1 MQLKK
6 FTLLFYLH
14 QFLFDFILLYAVEKL
29 FFISRGISYSQIGL
43 LLFLWSFFSIILELP
58 SGILADKWSRRKMMI
73 ISGISYF
80 LCYFTWLFSHS
91 FGMFLIG
98 YIFRTIGSTFTS
110 GTLQAYLY
118 DFLKSH
124 KQENSFEKILGR
136 GNAFRTLGISI
147 ALLLGGYLSQI
158 SYELVVIISFSS
170 ILVISFIA
178 FLWPEI
184 RPEKSTDEEK
194 IFIHIKDSISTI
206 FKNPNLLTVLLFSIA
221 VLGTIGS
228 TEEYNDIFL
237 SSLGFSNS
245 KIGFL
250 IALITIGQSI
260 ASAYAYKFKQHTKP
274 ILLIVALLS
283 GITFL
288 LISQTTN
295 QIIFIGILLLGII
308 FEFSKVLSEG
318 IIQRNVNDT
327 KRATIASLNSLIM
340 DLLPIQLVFG
350 IIAER
355 YNLQKSYLTMCLFV
369 ISSCIILITLNRL
382 ESIKKIK

>member
-1 MQLKK
+1 
-6 FTLLFYLH
+6 
-14 QFLFDFILLYAVEKL
+14 
-29 FFISRGISYSQIGL
+29 
-43 LLFLWSFFSIILELP
+43 
-58 SGILADKWSRRKMMI
+58 MMI

-80 LCYFTWLFSHS
+80 LCYFTWFFSHS

-118 DFLKSH
+118 DFLKSY
-124 KQENSFEKILGR
+124 KQENNFEKILGR

-158 SYELVVIISFSS
+158 SYELVLIISFSS

-237 SSLGFSNS
+237 NSLGFSNS
-245 KIGFL
+245 KIGLL

-260 ASAYAYKFKQHTKP
+260 ASAYAYKFKKYTKP
-274 ILLIVALLS
+274 ILLTATLS
-283 GITFL
+283 TGIIFF
-288 LISQTTN
+288 LISQISN
-295 QIIFIGILLLGII
+295 QIIFIGIFLLGII
-308 FEFSKVLSEG
+308 FEFSKVISEG
-318 IIQRNVNDT
+318 IIQRNVNSD

-350 IIAER
+350 VIAER
-355 YNLQKSYLTMCLFV
+355 YNLQKSYLV
-369 ISSCIILITLNRL
+369 ISLFILSSFFVLIIINKMKVLKR
-382 ESIKKIK
+382 